1 MNVKRQIE
9 GRTVEQKGTILD
21 VLGNLGAIKIP
32 KDAKISFTV
41 GKYALE
47 RKSRVWIDAYIFFQV
62 FRKKTQV
69 FRYLA
74 G

>member
-9 GRTVEQKGTILD
+9 GRTVEQKGTRFD
-21 VLGNLGAIKIP
+21 VLGNFGAIKIP

-41 GKYALE
+41 GTYALE
-47 RKSRVWIDAYIFFQV
+47 RKSRVWKDVCIYFQV
-62 FRKKTQV
+62 FRKKR
-69 FRYLA
+69 RYLA